1 MINAYMEQTMQLLKQ
16 QKELIDSFDKSLPV
30 SEQLK
35 IILRCSALNLRVRI
49 RNHITNVMRIG
60 RKIGWK
66 LDDIR
71 FALKMLYWKIRYGA
85 E

>member
-1 MINAYMEQTMQLLKQ
+1 MINAYIEHTTKLLKQ
-16 QKELIDSFDKSLPV
+16 QKELIESFDRSLPV

-35 IILRCSALNLRVRI
+35 IVFRCSALNFRISI
-49 RNHITNVMRIG
+49 RNRITDVMRIG
-60 RKIGWK
+60 RRALWK